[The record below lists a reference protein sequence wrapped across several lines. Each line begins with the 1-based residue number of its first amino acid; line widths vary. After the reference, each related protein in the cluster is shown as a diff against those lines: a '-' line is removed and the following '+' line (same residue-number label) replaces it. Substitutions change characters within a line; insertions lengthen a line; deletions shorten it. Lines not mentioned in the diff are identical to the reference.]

1 MDSLGMTGNGNM
13 NGQKSGLS
21 ESEVIEADRES
32 GYFSRGAGSISPA
45 SDRQREEPSEIFV
58 PSEQKAVVT
67 PCMGKNLNLTVQ
79 TIGVDE
85 PGPGEVLLRI
95 HYTGICRSDAT
106 FSVGPK
112 KGYPSHNHIAGH
124 EGIGEVVKAHDPA
137 LLGKLFGL
145 RYLGSS
151 CGSCT
156 YCLRNLPTSCPK
168 QSNAPKQIQGTF
180 QQYARVPLDAL
191 VALPETIMN
200 GDIDPAWYASALC
213 SGSTALVSLRAAKL
227 QPGDIAI
234 VVGIAGAIG
243 HLTGMIAKNVLRVK
257 VIGIDLG
264 SKIGDLMSVHHDFAD
279 VLLEAPSPHDD
290 QLWSKF
296 HADLLETCVQLRGGH
311 GVDRAAEAV
320 IVTSSELSGFQR
332 LEEYICDGGTIVCA
346 G

>member
-1 MDSLGMTGNGNM
+1 
-13 NGQKSGLS
+13 
-21 ESEVIEADRES
+21 
-32 GYFSRGAGSISPA
+32 
-45 SDRQREEPSEIFV
+45 
-58 PSEQKAVVT
+58 
-67 PCMGKNLNLTVQ
+67 
-79 TIGVDE
+79 
-85 PGPGEVLLRI
+85 
-95 HYTGICRSDAT
+95 
-106 FSVGPK
+106 
-112 KGYPSHNHIAGH
+112 
-124 EGIGEVVKAHDPA
+124 
-137 LLGKLFGL
+137 
-145 RYLGSS
+145 
-151 CGSCT
+151 
-156 YCLRNLPTSCPK
+156 
-168 QSNAPKQIQGTF
+168 
-180 QQYARVPLDAL
+180 
-191 VALPETIMN
+191 MN

-311 GVDRAAEAV
+311 GVERAAEAV